1 MLAWP
6 RSRVECE
13 RDNDFFLDVVCSNV
27 TLSNRC
33 ATQPEELVAKWW
45 RALLTSAT
53 DVARRRAIGATMTTQ
68 NADLNSMG
76 WRG

>member
-13 RDNDFFLDVVCSNV
+13 RDNDFFLDAVCSNV

-33 ATQPEELVAKWW
+33 ATQPGGNVAKWW
-45 RALLTSAT
+45 RALLASAT
-53 DVARRRAIGATMTTQ
+53 DVARRRAIGATMTTR